1 MIELEPEVGV
11 LFWHCTHETFHE
23 YASLLLGESITA
35 GAQAPSR
42 TSGKQ
47 CMSQSTCDAVLLCN
61 RDIPQ
66 GDVMDQKLD
75 TGDQF
80 PSMHLNFVDG
90 NSMDIPGDLS
100 ARYTIV
106 LFYRGHW

>member
-1 MIELEPEVGV
+1 
-11 LFWHCTHETFHE
+11 
-23 YASLLLGESITA
+23 
-35 GAQAPSR
+35 
-42 TSGKQ
+42 
-47 CMSQSTCDAVLLCN
+47 
-61 RDIPQ
+61 
-66 GDVMDQKLD
+66 MDQKLD

-80 PSMHLNFVDG
+80 PTMHLNFVDG